1 MNNPT
6 SNSVK
11 STSRVTVLFSNQC
24 QDNLAWSPM
33 PSYMKPVNIR
43 SLERRLIQLNIL
55 VRFKINH
62 YD

>member
-1 MNNPT
+1 
-6 SNSVK
+6 
-11 STSRVTVLFSNQC
+11 
-24 QDNLAWSPM
+24 M

-43 SLERRLIQLNIL
+43 SLERRLIQLNII